1 MSNPISAG
9 GANLDSLP
17 AVGSAG
23 LDTLGAVLAIVDA
36 GGGIAKVA
44 QAAHRLAVD
53 AVGEG
58 GQVGLAGLDLFR
70 DAGRGGHGANSI
82 QVGQAVETTMK
93 ELR

>member
-1 MSNPISAG
+1 M
-9 GANLDSLP
+9 DSLP

-23 LDTLGAVLAIVDA
+23 LDTFGAVLAIVDA

-44 QAAHRLAVD
+44 QAAHGLAVD

-70 DAGRGGHGANSI
+70 DAGWGGHGGGGV
-82 QVGQAVETTMK
+82 QVGQAVETTME
-93 ELR
+93 ELRGGLCPNK